1 MQPELFYLPPASIS
15 FHSFFAALLPFVG
28 SFYLFHR
35 CHLFHEPVIDPHSV
49 HYQRIW
55 LSLPIHSQDNMMK
68 FSLAL
73 LSFLAGVGAFAP
85 YHALPSYPTA
95 GVAPSSP
102 LSTSTSLNNFGT
114 LGFNTDNLYTPEEAQ
129 TIKTQNEIF
138 VYLNE
143 LRSKRENKNTVL
155 RSNLGKTVLISGF
168 EPTDPSAT
176 EVLDFLNDEDS
187 PHFGFSK
194 ILVHAPDEKL
204 AKKRLIGRNAR
215 YTGLLDKLDFIEGSS
230 SSSIPTVEQLADVS
244 SWISHIGGGDNNVMS
259 QLASIVDVAEK
270 AESVKNVAILI
281 SGANGVALDVIKE
294 AQDMLNS
301 KATTFAYTLL
311 IVPEWNNEPE
321 ALCAYGIVN
330 ACDLASVPFKEGES
344 FSREESLRILT
355 ECLAIDQAAGK
366 CVVANAAKE
375 TNSLENM
382 LIQSMREN
390 GFKRI
395 EEVEH
400 MVTVGVKVR
409 DSFSLS
415 A

>member
-1 MQPELFYLPPASIS
+1 
-15 FHSFFAALLPFVG
+15 
-28 SFYLFHR
+28 
-35 CHLFHEPVIDPHSV
+35 
-49 HYQRIW
+49 
-55 LSLPIHSQDNMMK
+55 MK
-68 FSLAL
+68 FTLTL
-73 LSFLAGVGAFAP
+73 LSFLTLAGVGAFAP
-85 YHALPSYPTA
+85 TRGIIPSHPAA
-95 GVAPSSP
+95 GVAPSS
-102 LSTSTSLNNFGT
+102 TSNTRLNNFGT

-143 LRSKRENKNTVL
+143 LRSKRKNKNTVL

-176 EVLDFLNDEDS
+176 EVLDFLNDEYS

-194 ILVHAPDEKL
+194 IVVHAPDEKV

-215 YTGLLDKLDFIEGSS
+215 YTGLLDKLDFVEGSES
-230 SSSIPTVEQLADVS
+230 SSVPSVEQLADVS
-244 SWISHIGGGDNNVMS
+244 SWISHISGGDDKNMMS

-270 AESVKNVAILI
+270 AENVKNVAILI
-281 SGANGVALDVIKE
+281 SGANKVGVDFMKE
-294 AQDMLNS
+294 AES
-301 KATTFAYTLL
+301 KLKSGATTFTYTLL
-311 IVPEWNNEPE
+311 VVPQWNNEPE

-330 ACDLASVPFKEGES
+330 ASDLASTPFREDET

-355 ECLAIDQAAGK
+355 ECLAIDKAAGK

-375 TNSLENM
+375 TTSLENM

-400 MVTVGVKVR
+400 MVTVGAKVL
-409 DSFSLS
+409 FLLS
-415 A
+415 

>member
-1 MQPELFYLPPASIS
+1 MKLSIS
-15 FHSFFAALLPFVG
+15 L
-28 SFYLFHR
+28 
-35 CHLFHEPVIDPHSV
+35 I
-49 HYQRIW
+49 
-55 LSLPIHSQDNMMK
+55 
-68 FSLAL
+68 
-73 LSFLAGVGAFAP
+73 SFLAIAGVGAFAP
-85 YHALPSYPTA
+85 YRATPSHLPPT
-95 GVAPSSP
+95 SS
-102 LSTSTSLNNFGT
+102 SSSTSLNQFGK
-114 LGFNTDNLYTPEEAQ
+114 LGFDASNLYYTPEEEQAIQ
-129 TIKTQNEIF
+129 TQNEIAA
-138 VYLNE
+138 YLIE
-143 LRSKRENKNTVL
+143 LRSKRENKNIVL

-168 EPTDPSAT
+168 EPTDPSAS

-187 PHFGFSK
+187 PHFGFSN
-194 ILVHAPDEKL
+194 IVVTAPDLKV

-215 YTGLLDKLDFIEGSS
+215 YTGLLDKLDFIEGES

-244 SWISHIGGGDNNVMS
+244 SWISHVGGGDQMMS
-259 QLASIVDVAEK
+259 QLASIADVAEK

-281 SGANGVALDVIKE
+281 SGANGVGVDAIKE
-294 AQDMLNS
+294 AEDMLKS

-321 ALCAYGIVN
+321 ALCAYGIAN
-330 ACDLASVPFKEGES
+330 ASDLDSAPFQEGET

-382 LIQSMREN
+382 LIQSMREI

-400 MVTVGVKVR
+400 MVTVGAKVCTIFLKCVPVALLSR
-409 DSFSLS
+409 IVDSALTDKFASPHYLVVIIS
-415 A
+415 YRVTLA

>member
-1 MQPELFYLPPASIS
+1 
-15 FHSFFAALLPFVG
+15 
-28 SFYLFHR
+28 
-35 CHLFHEPVIDPHSV
+35 
-49 HYQRIW
+49 
-55 LSLPIHSQDNMMK
+55 MMN

-95 GVAPSSP
+95 GVALSSP